1 MRAFPLVANILPDID
16 QRTLLMD
23 MKVLIIDDNALVRR
37 IIKSIVA
44 DPSIEVTEGED
55 GTDALRLYD
64 LCHPDLVL
72 MDMKMK
78 VMDGLS
84 ATKQLVH
91 AHPDAK
97 VVIVTNYDDDQ
108 MREAAKSAGAHALV
122 AKEDLA
128 ELRQFF
134 PPRQTNLTGIHE

>member
-1 MRAFPLVANILPDID
+1 
-16 QRTLLMD
+16 MD

-44 DPSIEVTEGED
+44 DPSVEVTEGED
-55 GTDALRLYD
+55 GADALRLYD

-84 ATKQLVH
+84 ATREIIH

-108 MREAAKSAGAHALV
+108 MREAARSAGAHALV
-122 AKEDLA
+122 AKDDLA
-128 ELRQFF
+128 ELKQFF
-134 PPRQTNLTGIHE
+134 GENKKDLTGINE